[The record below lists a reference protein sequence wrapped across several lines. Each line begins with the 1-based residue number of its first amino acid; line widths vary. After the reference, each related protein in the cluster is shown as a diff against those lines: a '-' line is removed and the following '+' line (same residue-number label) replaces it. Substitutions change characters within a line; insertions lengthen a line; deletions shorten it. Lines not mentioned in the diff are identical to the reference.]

1 VTQPQG
7 KILVIRGGAIGDF
20 ILTLPVLA
28 ALRRQFPRTHLEV
41 LGYPHIAGLALAG
54 GLVQRVQSIEARALA
69 GFFARDGELSEDLVD
84 YFSEFDIIVSF
95 LYDPDEIFQN
105 NVRLCSQAQFITGP
119 HRADNGEGLHASEVF
134 LKPLERLAVFD
145 ADAVPRLAVDPAFET
160 TIATGRWLAAHP
172 GSGSEKKNWPEEKW
186 LELLRHL
193 MQTTTLNLLL
203 VGGEA
208 ERGRLGR
215 LEAALPGTR
224 IKVMQSTPLPELAQ
238 WLASCVGFVGHDS
251 GISHLAAAVGLPAL
265 ILWGDTEET
274 VWRPRGRN
282 MTIMRDANGLGGLS
296 AGVVINHLE
305 RLLDREST
313 SG

>member
-20 ILTLPVLA
+20 ILTLPVLT

-69 GFFARDGELSEDLVD
+69 GFFAQGGALMEDLVD

-105 NVRLCSQAQFITGP
+105 NVRLCSQAQFIAGP
-119 HRADNGEGLHASEVF
+119 HRPDNGEGLHASEVF

-145 ADAVPRLAVDPAFET
+145 AEAVPRLEVGRAFET
-160 TIATGRWLAAHP
+160 TVATGRWLAAHP
-172 GSGSEKKNWPEEKW
+172 GSGSGKKNWPEAKW
-186 LELLRHL
+186 LELLTHL
-193 MQTTTLNLLL
+193 MQTTTLKLLL

-208 ERGRLGR
+208 ERERLGR

-224 IKVMQSTPLPELAQ
+224 IKVMRSAPLPELAQ

-274 VWRPRGRN
+274 IWRPRGRH
-282 MTIMRDANGLGGLS
+282 MTILRDANGLEGLS
-296 AGVVINHLE
+296 TGVVINHLE

-313 SG
+313 G